1 MTAEYL
7 TNSEN
12 YQKDLFFKKN
22 FIGASFAQGAFQLR
36 NDSSGRCLVLVN
48 GVPTPNYVCA
58 LVAFFGTSLD
68 CRCPFQVFNLTAGM
82 RYGFLLSD
90 PYARFGISTSSNV
103 RAQLRSS

>member
-48 GVPTPNYVCA
+48 GVPTLNYVCSSS
-58 LVAFFGTSLD
+58 LVSRYCLN
-68 CRCPFQVFNLTAGM
+68 CWCSFQVFNLTAGM

-103 RAQLRSS
+103 FAQL